1 MANAIEA
8 SQITKHYGSGRG
20 RTQVLHGVDLV
31 VQAGRIIALTGPSG
45 CGKTTLLN
53 CLSGIDR
60 PDGGRVLVGGK
71 DLAQMG
77 DRARTKHRGQHMGY
91 VFQAF
96 NLVPVLD
103 AVQNVE
109 LPLRL
114 AGVRPATARA
124 AAMEALYQVDLG
136 EKLKSL
142 PGELSGGQQQRV
154 AIARALVNKP
164 SVVWADEPT
173 GNLDRA
179 SGTAVLDL
187 LDRAREEQG
196 ITVVVVTHDDAVAA
210 RAGQVMTLEEGR
222 LTDATA

>member
-124 AAMEALYQVDLG
+124 AAMEALHQVDLG

-179 SGTAVLDL
+179 SGDAVIQLFKDL
-187 LDRAREEQG
+187 NKDLG
-196 ITVVVVTHDDAVAA
+196 TTFVMVTHDERVANVA
-210 RAGQVMTLEEGR
+210 HERVHMIDGR
-222 LTDATA
+222 LV